1 MMALVTQDTLER
13 AEPSRTAVRPP
24 PDHPDR
30 AVAANEVHA
39 RPTEALEVP
48 LRASYLAVTIE
59 PADREREVR
68 HIADLCSRFG
78 VAGPSDDD
86 AHFKVT
92 IGQVRLK
99 WERHTE
105 FSAYTFMVPG
115 VSPVPFSEPPTS
127 FLPPGWMAGLPGRTV
142 VAVHAKLMRSPST
155 ALPSDVIAESFGGH
169 ETVAS
174 LIGEGAGA
182 AFTDFRI
189 QADGHVRVV
198 IEDRA
203 LTPRQAG
210 RMLRRLFEIEAYR
223 VMALLALPLA
233 RTLAPRIGA
242 IERSLGA
249 LASAIADQSGH
260 DETLLAELT
269 QLSAEVERMRNGSA
283 MRLSASAAYH
293 ELVVTRID
301 ELRERRLEGFQ
312 TVGEFMARRLNPAM
326 ATCRSTSR
334 RMRDLSERV
343 AQASTLLSARVEIV
357 RERQNQALLESMD
370 RRARLQLRLQRTVE
384 WLSIAAV
391 TYYVAALVS
400 YAAKAL
406 KAGGLHVDV
415 DIAVGI
421 AIPLVVGLV
430 ALALHRARLK
440 GERPAASHGA
450 RPLE

>member
-1 MMALVTQDTLER
+1 MAHVPPNTEPRID
-13 AEPSRTAVRPP
+13 PSRTAGRPP

-48 LRASYLAVTIE
+48 LRASYLAITVE
-59 PADREREVR
+59 PADREREVL
-68 HIADLCSRFG
+68 HIADLCARFD
-78 VAGPSDDD
+78 VAGPTEDN

-92 IGQVRLK
+92 LGQVRMK

-105 FSAYTFMVPG
+105 FSAYTFTVPG
-115 VSPVPFSEPPTS
+115 VTNVPFREPPTT
-127 FLPPGWMAGLPGRTV
+127 FLPPEWIAALPGRTI
-142 VAVHAKLMRSPST
+142 VAVHAKLMRAESAEPP
-155 ALPSDVIAESFGGH
+155 ARVIADAFGGH
-169 ETVAS
+169 EIVAS

-189 QADGHVRVV
+189 QPDGHVRVV
-198 IEDRA
+198 IQDRG

-210 RMLRRLFEIEAYR
+210 RMLQRLFEIEAYR

-233 RTLAPRIGA
+233 RTLAPRINT

-249 LASAIADQSGH
+249 LATAIADQSGH
-260 DETLLAELT
+260 DEVLLAELT

-293 ELVVTRID
+293 ELVVTRIE

-312 TVGEFMARRLNPAM
+312 TVGEFMTRRLNPAM

-343 AQASTLLSARVEIV
+343 AQASALLSARVEIV

-391 TYYVAALVS
+391 TYYVAAVVS
-400 YAAKAL
+400 YATKAL
-406 KAGGLHVDV
+406 KAVGLHVDV
-415 DIAVGI
+415 DIVVGLS
-421 AIPLVVGLV
+421 IPVVVGLV

-440 GERPAASHGA
+440 GERPVVPSAA

>member
-1 MMALVTQDTLER
+1 MANVPQDTE
-13 AEPSRTAVRPP
+13 SRVDTTGTAVRPP

-39 RPTEALEVP
+39 RPTEALQVP
-48 LRASYLAVTIE
+48 LRASYLAMTTE
-59 PADREREVR
+59 PADRERELQHV
-68 HIADLCSRFG
+68 ADLCAAFG
-78 VAGPSDDD
+78 VAAPSADE

-92 IGQVRLK
+92 LGQVRMK

-105 FSAYTFMVPG
+105 FSAYTFTVEGIGPA
-115 VSPVPFSEPPTS
+115 PFGEPPTT
-127 FLPPGWMAGLPGRTV
+127 FLPHAWIAALPGRTV
-142 VAVHAKLMRSPST
+142 VAVHAELLRSESAEPPT
-155 ALPSDVIAESFGGH
+155 RVIAEAFGGQ
-169 ETVAS
+169 EVVAS

-198 IEDRA
+198 IQDRG

-210 RMLRRLFEIEAYR
+210 RMLQRLFEIEAYR

-233 RTLAPRIGA
+233 RTLAPRIA
-242 IERSLGA
+242 TIERSQVA
-249 LASAIADQSGH
+249 LATAIADQSGQ
-260 DETLLAELT
+260 DEALLAELT

-283 MRLSASAAYH
+283 MRLSAAAAYH

-343 AQASTLLSARVEIV
+343 AQASALLSARVEIV
-357 RERQNQALLESMD
+357 RERQNQSLLESMD

-391 TYYVAALVS
+391 TYYVAAVVG

-406 KAGGLHVDV
+406 KAAGLHVDV
-415 DIAVGI
+415 DIVVGI
-421 AIPLVVGLV
+421 SIPVVVGLV

-440 GERPAASHGA
+440 GERPAVLPGA